1 MTPGDVDRVPPPTP
15 AVQVLGAGLVLQ
27 GSAVLN
33 TLRAVKSLIRAHQ
46 REQIAPPPEVVA
58 LLRACERAA
67 ENLTAMSESRQCD
80 TTSTL
85 AQQDSSSQHIGTK
98 EAAAMLGVTQRQA
111 QRLAATLDGR
121 RLASRA
127 WVFDR
132 DAVAAYARAQSENVR
147 TTAA

>member
-1 MTPGDVDRVPPPTP
+1 MNTRTSDREPPRIP
-15 AVQVLGAGLVLQ
+15 AVQVLGAGLLLQ

-33 TLRAVKSLIRAHQ
+33 ARRAVRSLIRAHQ

-58 LLRACERAA
+58 LLSACERAA
-67 ENLTAMSESRQCD
+67 ENLEAMSASRHGD
-80 TTSTL
+80 TTSSP
-85 AQQDSSSQHIGTK
+85 AQQDSPSQHIGTK

-121 RLASRA
+121 RLASGV

-132 DAVAAYARAQSENVR
+132 DAVAAYLRARNENGR
-147 TTAA
+147 TAA